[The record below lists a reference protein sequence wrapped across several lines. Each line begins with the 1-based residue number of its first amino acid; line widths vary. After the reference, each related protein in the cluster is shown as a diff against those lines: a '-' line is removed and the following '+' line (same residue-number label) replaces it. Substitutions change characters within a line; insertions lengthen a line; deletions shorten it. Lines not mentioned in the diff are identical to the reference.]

1 MGHDGQWMRKQAQA
15 MSAKF
20 KQSEDKVRPIL
31 EAIANGQV
39 TNHEEGN
46 ASTTT
51 IRFSMGCMNVDAVK
65 WNGRQGMHGSS
76 CRQH

>member
-1 MGHDGQWMRKQAQA
+1 MSKQVQA

-20 KQSEDKVRPIL
+20 KQSEDKVRPML

-39 TNHEEGN
+39 RNHEEGN
-46 ASTTT
+46 ARTAT
-51 IRFSMGCMNVDAVK
+51 IRCSMGCMSVDAVK
-65 WNGRQGMHGSS
+65 CNGRQGMHGSS